1 MQFEPTRWYRVRPVA
16 EALDVS
22 VATIYRAV
30 ESGDLRAVR
39 IGQGKGAVRIPGD
52 AAAAYIAACE
62 RAAATAPRHDIPR
75 TPTACVICGL
85 DLDHS
90 PVGRY
95 PVGRTQT
102 GTQVYACESHRESAA
117 QSGGGAA

>member
-39 IGQGKGAVRIPGD
+39 IGRGKGAVRIPGD
-52 AAAAYIAACE
+52 AASAYIAACE
-62 RAAATAPRHDIPR
+62 RAAPTAPRPHLSGNG
-75 TPTACVICGL
+75 CVICGL
-85 DLDHS
+85 DLDDS

-95 PVGRTQT
+95 PVGRTQA
-102 GTQVYACESHRESAA
+102 GAQVYACDSHREPAAASA
-117 QSGGGAA
+117 GGAA

>member
-39 IGQGKGAVRIPGD
+39 IGRGKGAVRIRGD

-62 RAAATAPRHDIPR
+62 RAAATAPRINLPQ
-75 TPTACVICGL
+75 TVCVICGL
-85 DLDHS
+85 DLDDS

-95 PVGRTQT
+95 PVGRTQA
-102 GTQVYACESHRESAA
+102 GSQVYACGSHREST
-117 QSGGGAA
+117 SSVGGVA